1 MGLLLAYV
9 LTTAIRRKPIRI
21 RQWEFPVPPLSL
33 TVGQVVVTCVDL
45 TLAGSVLYVLLPA
58 SLGLSFPAVMG
69 IYVLAVII
77 GLASQVPGGLGVFET
92 AFVHLLPADV
102 PASAVVGSLLAFRGV
117 YFLLPLA
124 VAALLM
130 AAHEVAFIS
139 RRVPDLRDGFVRWLS
154 TLVPPTLAFLM
165 FAAGVVLLLSNA
177 ATAAARM
184 QWLSAYLPVRI
195 IALSHFLGGVVGIVL
210 VLLAY
215 AVQRRLD
222 TAYWVSLTILVTG
235 AVLALLKGF
244 NYEVAI
250 VLTVTAAALLPCH
263 QEFYRKA
270 AFIREPATPVWLAAI
285 AVVIFCAAWLGLF

>member
-1 MGLLLAYV
+1 
-9 LTTAIRRKPIRI
+9 
-21 RQWEFPVPPLSL
+21 
-33 TVGQVVVTCVDL
+33 
-45 TLAGSVLYVLLPA
+45 
-58 SLGLSFPAVMG
+58 
-69 IYVLAVII
+69 
-77 GLASQVPGGLGVFET
+77 
-92 AFVHLLPADV
+92 
-102 PASAVVGSLLAFRGV
+102 VGSLVAFRGV